1 VETNTIHVSPFLV
14 ANEQQIDGEKVRFET
29 FKLKLGL
36 ASSIR
41 SEGAY
46 TTSTTIILFLTFV

>member
-1 VETNTIHVSPFLV
+1 VETNTKHVFPFLV
-14 ANEQQIDGEKVRFET
+14 TNEQKTNGEKVRFET

-36 ASSIR
+36 ANSIG

-46 TTSTTIILFLTFV
+46 TTSIAIILFLTFV